1 MNKKAMLITLAVVL
15 VIGTVAGLI
24 AGGVINIEPQSATEK
39 EFGKRVIKAE
49 MAIVGY
55 EDTVIEIELYPDVA
69 PKTVD
74 NFVKLCNEG
83 FYDGLIFH
91 RVVKDIIVQTGS
103 PNGTGAGGSSTAIKG
118 EFAANGFNN
127 TIRHRRGVLSMA
139 RLPDNNNSATS
150 QFFIVTC
157 AEGSEIT
164 DFNGEYAAFGRI
176 VSGMEIIDIVSN
188 APVLDERPVAEQKIA
203 YIKIV
208 K

>member
-24 AGGVINIEPQSATEK
+24 GGGVINIKPQSATEK
-39 EFGKRVIKAE
+39 EFGKRIIKAE

-118 EFAANGFNN
+118 EFASNGFNN

-139 RLPDNNNSATS
+139 RLEDNYNSATS

-157 AEGSEIT
+157 ADGSEIT